1 MGGGLAKAQAAG
13 EPAVPRPLHAVERF
27 DEFYLREYRATVTLA
42 WALSGSC
49 LVAEDLAQEA
59 FMLAWRQWPQIGGY
73 QQPAAGVRRVVANLA
88 THTIRRRLAEARA
101 VVRVA
106 AGRAADIPEL
116 SAATTEVWRAVRAV
130 PGRQAQVL
138 ALHYLLGC
146 PVSEIATIRR
156 AGGASR
162 LGHAARPPLLL
173 GDHPTPNRQ
182 LPPPAQQIST
192 YQPVP
197 QHAGTG
203 GVAQRPE
210 ARSGSRPAPRIGEHR
225 PLAGSIARDRP
236 AAPVTRADLGAAN
249 LHHSPGGPSAKYQRL
264 RAFSR
269 PANVR
274 TRTVNNLQG
283 GCRCR
288 WAIQATRAPQA
299 MWVGPAVAIGFAVPV
314 GRTAGSTVDELRQSR
329 HRVVATCSIPVA
341 DPPARPSHSKDA
353 CQSATRP
360 WWRALQPRELS
371 KHSGAVH
378 QKPLAGVYAGRAA
391 ATGHGRIL
399 WWNWATDLAA
409 RPAHWTAG
417 RDVASLDSTQP
428 ISDSPWPVTSAVTI
442 QGRPPAILLPA
453 SAIPAG
459 RLVRLRGV
467 EGGSTSE
474 PRAASWRD
482 GRR

>member
-1 MGGGLAKAQAAG
+1 
-13 EPAVPRPLHAVERF
+13 
-27 DEFYLREYRATVTLA
+27 
-42 WALSGSC
+42 
-49 LVAEDLAQEA
+49 
-59 FMLAWRQWPQIGGY
+59 MLAWREWPQIGGY

-88 THTIRRRLAEARA
+88 TSTIRRRLAEARA

-182 LPPPAQQIST
+182 LPPSAQQIST